1 MIINTFENL
10 IIKLPIND
18 FISSCMAQS
27 GLLFQMVSKGSLH
40 IVNDMIQI

>member
-1 MIINTFENL
+1 MVINTFENL
-10 IIKLPIND
+10 IIRLPVND

-27 GLLFQMVSKGSLH
+27 GLLFQMVTKGSSY